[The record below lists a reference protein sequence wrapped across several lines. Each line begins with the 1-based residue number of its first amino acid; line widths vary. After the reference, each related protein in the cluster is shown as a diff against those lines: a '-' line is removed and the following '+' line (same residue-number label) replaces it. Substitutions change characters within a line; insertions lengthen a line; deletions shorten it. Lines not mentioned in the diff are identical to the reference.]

1 MAGRAVGPRGRGAE
15 LVAIGRTNP
24 EIASLLAISAKTV
37 QHHVS
42 HVFDKLGVASRA
54 GVALRAIELGLLAQA

>member
-1 MAGRAVGPRGRGAE
+1 VLR

-54 GVALRAIELGLLAQA
+54 GVALRAIELGLLLAQA

>member
-1 MAGRAVGPRGRGAE
+1 VPWPAHLSDREVEVLR

-24 EIASLLAISAKTV
+24 EIGRLLGISAKTV

-54 GVALRAIELGLLAQA
+54 GAALAAVELGLLR